1 MELRDDRGI
10 AVIGGGLAGAV
21 LAWRLTRMGHPVT
34 VLTGGATVARDA
46 TAISG
51 GLVRA
56 FETDPLAATAA
67 ALSLAELRAD
77 AGLRELAGYREF
89 GSSYLLPPGST
100 EAAIRP
106 VLDLVGELLP
116 GAAELMDAAELK
128 AFRGLP
134 PGTLAVVEP
143 AAGCLSPARLRAGLL
158 AAVEAVGGTV
168 RAEAV
173 TALAP
178 DGELRTAARGGERFR
193 AVVVAAG
200 PWTPRLLRSWGLPD
214 QGLRAKQIQ
223 YTLGGTSQL
232 PPGMGAFVDETSGLY
247 GRPDGPHRM
256 LLGLPTDRWD
266 MDPGAL
272 TPLPELAAQVAA
284 CAAERLG
291 LADWPGPDART
302 ATAADCWAP
311 PGGLAGLL
319 LRRLLPHGPLFT
331 FTGGTGGAA
340 KTVLANS
347 RDAATMLVEAFPA
360 S

>member
-1 MELRDDRGI
+1 MELRDDLGI

-34 VLTGGATVARDA
+34 VLTGGATVTRDA
-46 TAISG
+46 TAVSG
-51 GLVRA
+51 GLLRA
-56 FETDPLAATAA
+56 FETDPVTARAA

-89 GSSYLLPPGST
+89 GSSYLLPSGST
-100 EAAIRP
+100 AARIRP
-106 VLDLVGELLP
+106 VLDLVDELLP
-116 GAAELMDAAELK
+116 GAAELVDATELK
-128 AFRGLP
+128 TFRGLP
-134 PGTLAVVEP
+134 SDTLAVVEP
-143 AAGCLSPARLRAGLL
+143 AAGCLSPARLRTGLL
-158 AAVEAVGGTV
+158 AAVEAAGGTV
-168 RAEAV
+168 RAETV

-178 DGELRTAARGGERFR
+178 DGELRTVAGGAERYR

-200 PWTPRLLRSWGLPD
+200 PWTPRLLRSWRLPD

-223 YTLGGTSQL
+223 YTIGTTDRL

-266 MDPGAL
+266 VDPAAL

-302 ATAADCWAP
+302 ATAADCWAA
-311 PGGLAGLL
+311 PGGTGGLL
-319 LRRLLPHGPLFT
+319 LRRLPADAPLFT

-347 RDAATMLVEAFPA
+347 RDAAAALVEACPP